1 MPRPSSDRGVRRA
14 GRLEARSI
22 GQETVDQACASRT
35 LQAILAAAARAV
47 RGVPGTHVSGV
58 FEAGTV
64 IVAHNGRFSLDALYG
79 GIEKFADWITDN
91 RSTFFVSSY
100 TPHTAPHNAYLERLL
115 RERSVPYSS
124 ELRSSHLQGM
134 VTFLPAGDIS
144 HRDFVSHAW
153 ADYPIKDILV
163 RMDDADQGIE
173 TAGTMPSPA
182 GAIASRRN

>member
-1 MPRPSSDRGVRRA
+1 VV
-14 GRLEARSI
+14 L
-22 GQETVDQACASRT
+22 
-35 LQAILAAAARAV
+35 
-47 RGVPGTHVSGV
+47 
-58 FEAGTV
+58 
-64 IVAHNGRFSLDALYG
+64 LDALYG
-79 GIEKFADWITDN
+79 GMEKFADWITDN

-163 RMDDADQGIE
+163 RMDDAHQRIE
-173 TAGTMPSPA
+173 TAGTMRSSA

>member
-1 MPRPSSDRGVRRA
+1 MLFRSLLPTVGALDRPCLLDRGGV
-14 GRLEARSI
+14 S
-22 GQETVDQACASRT
+22 SR
-35 LQAILAAAARAV
+35 V
-47 RGVPGTHVSGV
+47 RGVVL
-58 FEAGTV
+58 
-64 IVAHNGRFSLDALYG
+64 LDALYG
-79 GIEKFADWITDN
+79 GIEKFADWITEN

-124 ELRSSHLQGM
+124 ELRSSHLRGM

-163 RMDDADQGIE
+163 RMDDAYQRIK
-173 TAGTMPSPA
+173 TAGTMRSPSA